1 MALQKELGHEVLV
14 TFGCNKIAGTTS
26 DSFTIAGKNE
36 ETIMK
41 SDDGVKQID
50 NIGTDASFSINAYV
64 MKGTQAEWMNVSDV
78 MTACATNTGMDF
90 VLTFGGTATNDAKV
104 TGVAKFVSFTINSDS
119 ENYADMTV
127 DLPVQGTPVVT
138 HSS

>member
-1 MALQKELGHEVLV
+1 MALQKELGYEVLV
-14 TFGCNKIAGTTS
+14 TFDGKKIAGTTQ

-41 SDDGVKQID
+41 SNNGVKQID
-50 NIGTDASFSINAYV
+50 NIGVDASFSINAFV
-64 MKGTQAEWMNVSDV
+64 MKGTEAGWMNVSDV
-78 MTACATNTGMDF
+78 MSACIINTGMDF
-90 VLTFGGTATNDAKV
+90 VLTFGGTGTNDAKV

-127 DLPVQGTPVVT
+127 ELQVQGTPVVT
-138 HSS
+138 HS

>member
-1 MALQKELGHEVLV
+1 MALQKELGYEVLV
-14 TFGCNKIAGTTS
+14 TFNGKKIAGTTQ

-41 SDDGVKQID
+41 SNNGVKQID
-50 NIGTDASFSINAYV
+50 NIGVDASFSINAFV
-64 MKGTQAEWMNVSDV
+64 MKGTEAGWMNVSDV
-78 MTACATNTGMDF
+78 MSACIINTGMNF
-90 VLTFGGTATNDAKV
+90 VLTFGGTGTNDAKV

-127 DLPVQGTPVVT
+127 ELQVQGTPVVT
-138 HSS
+138 HS

>member
-1 MALQKELGHEVLV
+1 MALQKELGYEVLV
-14 TFGCNKIAGTTS
+14 TFNGKKIAGTTQ

-41 SDDGVKQID
+41 SNNGVKQID
-50 NIGTDASFSINAYV
+50 NIGVDASFSINAFV
-64 MKGTQAEWMNVSDV
+64 MKGTEAGWMNVSDV
-78 MTACATNTGMDF
+78 MSACIINTGMDF
-90 VLTFGGTATNDAKV
+90 VLTFGGTGTNDAKV

-127 DLPVQGTPVVT
+127 ELQVQGTPVVT
-138 HSS
+138 HS

>member
-1 MALQKELGHEVLV
+1 MALQKELGYEVLV
-14 TFGCNKIAGTTS
+14 TFDGKKIAGTTQ

-41 SDDGVKQID
+41 SNNGVKQID
-50 NIGTDASFSINAYV
+50 NIGVDASFSINAFV
-64 MKGTQAEWMNVSDV
+64 MKGTEAGWMNVSDV
-78 MTACATNTGMDF
+78 MSACIINTGMNF
-90 VLTFGGTATNDAKV
+90 VLTFGGTGTNDAKV

-127 DLPVQGTPVVT
+127 ELQVQGTPVVT
-138 HSS
+138 HS